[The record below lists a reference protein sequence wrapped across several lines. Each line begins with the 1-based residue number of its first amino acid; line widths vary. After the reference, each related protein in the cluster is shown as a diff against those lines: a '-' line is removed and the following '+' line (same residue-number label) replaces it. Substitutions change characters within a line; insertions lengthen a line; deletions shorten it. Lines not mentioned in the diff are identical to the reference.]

1 MIVGKGESVSRIL
14 VAVLTVAAVFGLGFM
29 IVREA
34 SDLPSRTAPRAVEDR
49 SVAFDGETV
58 TCATLFG
65 DGCDI
70 DVQLAFDRW
79 GGQLDVFASRDLGP
93 WGRGL
98 SGPAVAKLGLEACD
112 TASMPGRTFLEYVET
127 ARIDHPDAS
136 SPQLFPF
143 WDEAGRVLCPSA

>member
-1 MIVGKGESVSRIL
+1 VSRIL
-14 VAVLTVAAVFGLGFM
+14 VALLTVAAVFGIGFV
-29 IVREA
+29 IAREM
-34 SDLPSRTAPRAVEDR
+34 SDLPSRVTPRAVEDR
-49 SVAFDGETV
+49 SVAFAGGTV
-58 TCATLFG
+58 TCAALFG

-70 DVQLAFDRW
+70 DAQLAFDRW

-98 SGPAVAKLGLEACD
+98 SAPEAAKLGLQACD
-112 TASMPGRTFLEYVET
+112 TASMPGRTFLEFVET

-143 WDEAGRVLCPSA
+143 WDDAGRVLCPSA

>member
-1 MIVGKGESVSRIL
+1 MSRIV
-14 VAVLTVAAVFGLGFM
+14 VAVLTVVAVFGLGFA
-29 IVREA
+29 IVREM

-49 SVAFDGETV
+49 AVTFDGGTV
-58 TCATLFG
+58 TCAALLG

-79 GGQLDVFASRDLGP
+79 GGQLDVFASRDLGA

-98 SGPAVAKLGLEACD
+98 AAPEAAKLGLEACD
-112 TASMPGRTFLEYVET
+112 TASMPGRTFLEFVET

-136 SPQLFPF
+136 SPQLFPI
-143 WDEAGRVLCPSA
+143 WDEAGRVLCPSS